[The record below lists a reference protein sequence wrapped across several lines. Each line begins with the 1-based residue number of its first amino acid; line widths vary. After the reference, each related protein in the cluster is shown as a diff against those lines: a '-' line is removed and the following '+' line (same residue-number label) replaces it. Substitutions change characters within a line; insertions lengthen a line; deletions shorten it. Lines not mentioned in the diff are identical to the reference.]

1 MTRSSSVVPD
11 GVVLVVLALVMLA
24 VVPGIA
30 VAEQRGGGAVVV
42 EEGET
47 VTENLTA
54 FGGAVIVSGTV
65 EGDLSAYGGNV
76 VIEPSGEVMGSVE
89 TAAGD
94 VRIAGTVAETVNAT
108 GGRVV
113 IAETA
118 SIDGDLRA
126 RGGPVVVAGSV
137 GGDATLNGQSVTLES
152 PASINGNIEYE
163 TGETGEF
170 TNDGASVAGT
180 VSQPEFT
187 SAGGEV
193 RDSDGGILSGQLTA
207 VYLFL
212 VTLLVGGLLV
222 GIFPDT
228 TSRVADSVQQHP
240 LRTGGIGLLAL
251 FGTPFVA
258 ILFAITLIGIP
269 VTFAGLISYALTLWI
284 ASIYG
289 RYAVGAVVLSYAGVD
304 SRWARLIVGL
314 LIVALVIRLP
324 VVGGLLEFG
333 VLVFGLGAVGT
344 LLYRVVRKQRESE
357 PTEAPEPSATT

>member
-1 MTRSSSVVPD
+1 MTRSSSVVRS
-11 GVVLVVLALVMLA
+11 GVVLVVLAVVMLA
-24 VVPGIA
+24 SVPGVA
-30 VAEQRGGGAVVV
+30 MAEQRGGGAVVV

-65 EGDLSAYGGNV
+65 DGDLSAYGGNV
-76 VIEPSGEVMGSVE
+76 VIEPSGEVTGAVE

-118 SIDGDLRA
+118 SIGEDLGA
-126 RGGPVVVAGSV
+126 NGGPVVVAGTV
-137 GGDATLNGQSVTLES
+137 GGDATLEGQSVTLES
-152 PASINGNIEYE
+152 SASINGTVEYQ
-163 TGETGEF
+163 TGDTGGF
-170 TNDGASVAGT
+170 TDDGASVSGA
-180 VSQPEFT
+180 VSQTEST
-187 SAGGEV
+187 STGGEI
-193 RDSDGGILSGQLTA
+193 RDSDGLVLSGQLTA

-228 TSRVADSVQQHP
+228 SSRVADSVQHHP
-240 LRTGGIGLLAL
+240 LRTGGIGLVAL
-251 FGTPFVA
+251 FGTPVVA
-258 ILFAITLIGIP
+258 ILFAITIIGIP

-289 RYAVGAVVLSYAGVD
+289 RYAVGAVVLSYAGVT

-333 VLVFGLGAVGT
+333 VLVLGLGAVGT
-344 LLYRVVRKQRESE
+344 LLYRVVREQRESE
-357 PTEAPEPSATT
+357 PTETTEPSVTT